1 MFGIKPDI
9 GHFRVFG
16 SDGYAYVDESK
27 RNKLQKKAYAS
38 LFLGYTNNSKGYSVY
53 NKESGKVDIIRT
65 VQSSE
70 SIQVKYAEVS
80 DGNIKA
86 HANYHDMESEDNQD
100 DESPGQF
107 PADRV
112 GDVEDISID
121 VGEDERNPVRAN
133 NHSMTQYD
141 DSWMA
146 IVDFREC

>member
-38 LFLGYTNNSKGYSVY
+38 LFLGHTNNSKGYSVY

-86 HANYHDMESEDNQD
+86 HANYHDMESEDN
-100 DESPGQF
+100 
-107 PADRV
+107 
-112 GDVEDISID
+112 
-121 VGEDERNPVRAN
+121 
-133 NHSMTQYD
+133 
-141 DSWMA
+141 
-146 IVDFREC
+146 